1 MSDITSLYTPSEAWD
16 ELLKKRRNYVRPMAA
31 TWSGSHQ
38 ELKATARYGSFW
50 KRNGK
55 AKIHVP
61 LAADI
66 ASVSAD
72 MLFCER
78 PRFSIYDDK
87 TEKGESV
94 KQSRLDEIIRKNGLY
109 NKLHEA
115 AELASAGG
123 DVFLKINYDQ
133 NARDYPVLMVVS
145 TEYALPEW
153 RLGELV
159 CVHFF
164 TLIKQERDGTRYWR
178 LYERYERG
186 MVYSGVYQGDSGRLG
201 TEEPGMLEELGLEA
215 ELKLPVDL
223 IAAVQVFNMKP
234 SRIRNSPDDNGRSDF
249 EGQRDQLDALD
260 EAMSS
265 WLRDIRLGKARLLLP
280 VEYLRKRS
288 ESMFAGDNKFT
299 WEFDE
304 DVETLVALNIAN
316 DKDMSITPSQFQIR
330 SEQHAKTVET
340 LIRNIISMAG
350 YSPQSFGLD
359 IVGSAQSGTAL
370 QIREKKSYT
379 TRGKKINYWDAPLEH
394 IMTALLQLDRAI
406 YRTAGIH
413 DSDRVQVEFPDVL
426 TSDIGTVASAVSML
440 HNAQAASVET
450 LVKMQHPEWSSRQVE
465 DEVALVMKEYG
476 VASPEAI
483 VGAGDLH
490 NPKIVQEDEDGES

>member
-186 MVYSGVYQGDSGRLG
+186 KIWSGVYQGDSGRLG
-201 TEEPGMLEELGLEA
+201 TEVPGMLEELGLEE
-215 ELKLPVDL
+215 ELTLPVDL

-280 VEYLRKRS
+280 VEYLRKRPDG
-288 ESMFAGDNKFT
+288 MFSGDNKYT

-316 DKDMSITPSQFQIR
+316 DKDMSVPDPVGAARKDRRNADPEHHQHGRIQPSVFRSGYRRIR
-330 SEQHAKTVET
+330 AK
-340 LIRNIISMAG
+340 RNS
-350 YSPQSFGLD
+350 SPDQ
-359 IVGSAQSGTAL
+359 
-370 QIREKKSYT
+370 
-379 TRGKKINYWDAPLEH
+379 GKEILHHQRQKDQLLGCAPGAH
-394 IMTALLQLDRAI
+394 HDRAAPA
-406 YRTAGIH
+406 RPGNLPH
-413 DSDRVQVEFPDVL
+413 RR
-426 TSDIGTVASAVSML
+426 
-440 HNAQAASVET
+440 
-450 LVKMQHPEWSSRQVE
+450 HP
-465 DEVALVMKEYG
+465 
-476 VASPEAI
+476 
-483 VGAGDLH
+483 
-490 NPKIVQEDEDGES
+490 

>member
-66 ASVSAD
+66 VSVSAD

-78 PRFSIYDDK
+78 PRFTIYDDAA
-87 TEKGESV
+87 EKNEST
-94 KQSRLDEIIRKNGLY
+94 KQNRLDEIVRKNGIF

-115 AELASAGG
+115 AELAAACG
-123 DVFLKINYDQ
+123 DVFLKINYDRE
-133 NARDYPVLMVVS
+133 ARDYPVLAVVS
-145 TEYALPEW
+145 TEDALPEW
-153 RLGELV
+153 RLGELA

-164 TLIKQERDGTRYWR
+164 TVIRREKDGTRVWR

-186 MVYSGVYQGDSGRLG
+186 KILSAVYMGDSGSLG
-201 TEEPGMLEELGLEA
+201 QEAAGMLEDLGLEA
-215 ELKLPVDL
+215 ELALPVSL
-223 IAAVQVFNMKP
+223 TAAVQVFNMKP
-234 SRIRNSPDDNGRSDF
+234 SRVRDGSDNGRSDF
-249 EGQRDQLDALD
+249 EGMRDQLDALD

-265 WLRDIRLGKARLLLP
+265 WMRDIRLGKARMLVP
-280 VEYLRKRS
+280 AEYLRKRP
-288 ESMFAGDNKFT
+288 ESMFSGENKYT

-316 DKDMSITPSQFQIR
+316 DRDMSITPSQFEIR
-330 SEQHAKTVET
+330 AEQHAKTVET
-340 LIRNIISMAG
+340 LIRNIISMCG
-350 YSPQSFGLD
+350 YSPQTFGLD
-359 IVGSAQSGTAL
+359 IVGSAESGTAL

-379 TRGKKINYWDAPLEH
+379 TRGKKINYWDAPLEE
-394 IMTALLQLDRAI
+394 ILTAMLRLDRAI

-413 DSDRVQVEFPDVL
+413 DADRVQVEFPDVM
-426 TSDIGTVASAVSML
+426 TSDIGTVASAINML
-440 HNAQAASVET
+440 HSAQAASVHT
-450 LVKMQHPEWSSRQVE
+450 LVKMQHPEWSARQVQE
-465 DEVALVMKEYG
+465 ETDMVMQEYG
-476 VASPEAI
+476 VASPDAI
-483 VGAGDLH
+483 ARAGDF
-490 NPKIVQEDEDGES
+490 ESGG